1 MAATNVALAGFRPYT
16 KGSET
21 VELVRKRV
29 LTNNTTAI
37 FKGDA
42 LDAPGT
48 GDVIVTATANAAV
61 YSVQWG
67 GASYVDSAGNRIE
80 RKHLPATT
88 LYTSSGVDPA
98 NASYV
103 YAVDGMERQK
113 FTNSVDAAIA
123 LTDLG
128 LNYNMTLTAGSTT
141 TGWSGHVITATGK
154 ATTAT
159 FPWRALDFLIDP
171 AKVDPDSANAI
182 VIFLANAGR
191 REPALEIGGSLG
203 T

>member
-1 MAATNVALAGFRPYT
+1 MANVALAGFQPESRGGMT
-16 KGSET
+16 T
-21 VELVRKRV
+21 ELIRKRV

-42 LDAPGT
+42 LDGATT
-48 GDVIVTATANAAV
+48 GDVIVTATTNAAI

-67 GASYVDSAGNRIE
+67 GASYMSSGDRVE
-80 RKHLPATT
+80 RVFLPATT
-88 LYTSSGVDPA
+88 LYTSSGIDPV

-103 YAVDGMERQK
+103 YCVANLQSQVFQA
-113 FTNSVDAAIA
+113 SVDAAIA
-123 LTDLG
+123 LTDLN
-128 LNYNMTLTAGSTT
+128 LNYIMTLGTGSTT
-141 TGWSGHVITATGK
+141 SGLSGHLLTATSR

-159 FPWRALDFLIDP
+159 FPWRVTDFVIGDP
-171 AKVDPDSANAI
+171 RSDPDAANCK
-182 VIFLANAGR
+182 VRCMANAGR

>member
-1 MAATNVALAGFRPYT
+1 MANVQVAGFHPVAR
-16 KGSET
+16 GSQG

-42 LDAPGT
+42 LDSVST
-48 GDVIVTATANAAV
+48 GDVIVTANADSDL

-67 GASYVDSAGNRIE
+67 GASYMSGGDRIE
-80 RKHLPATT
+80 RRYLPAAT
-88 LYTSSGVDPA
+88 LYTSTIVDPA

-103 YAVDGMERQK
+103 FCVKDMVNTQFRASIDE
-113 FTNSVDAAIA
+113 AI
-123 LTDLG
+123 
-128 LNYNMTLTAGSTT
+128 TLTGLGINYKMVLGTGSTT
-141 TGWSGHVITATGK
+141 SGWSAHELDATTP

-159 FPWRALDFLIDP
+159 FPWRVTDFVLGDP
-171 AKVDPDSANAI
+171 KSDPDSADAH
-182 VIFLANAGR
+182 VLCLANAGN
-191 REPALEIGGSLG
+191 REPALEPGGSLG

>member
-1 MAATNVALAGFRPYT
+1 MANVQMAGFHPHTRGGATP
-16 KGSET
+16 
-21 VELVRKRV
+21 ELVRKRV

-42 LDAPGT
+42 LDLQTG
-48 GDVIVTATANAAV
+48 GDVIVTATTNAAI

-67 GASYVDSAGNRIE
+67 GASYMSGGDRLE
-80 RKHLPATT
+80 RKHLPAAT
-88 LYTSSGVDPA
+88 LYTSSGVDPV

-103 YAVDGMERQK
+103 YCVKHMQSQEFLATCDE
-113 FTNSVDAAIA
+113 ALA
-123 LTDLG
+123 LTDLN
-128 LNYNMTLTAGSTT
+128 LNYVMVLGAGSTT
-141 TGWSGHVITATGK
+141 SGWSGHEIDATGK

-159 FPWRALDFLIDP
+159 FPWRIVDFLLGDP
-171 AKVDPDSANAI
+171 KSDPDAADAKV
-182 VIFLANAGR
+182 VCYANAGR

>member
-1 MAATNVALAGFRPYT
+1 MPNTQLAGFQPLA
-16 KGSET
+16 KGAQT

-42 LDAPGT
+42 CDLQTG
-48 GDVIVTATANAAV
+48 GDVIVTATADGEV

-67 GASYVDSAGNRIE
+67 GASYMSGQLRLE
-80 RKHLPATT
+80 RTYLPATT
-88 LYTSSGVDPA
+88 LYTSTGVDPV

-103 YAVDGMERQK
+103 MCVDDMVNTK
-113 FTNSVDAAIA
+113 FVATVDEAIA

-128 LNYNMTLTAGSTT
+128 LNYNMVLGTGSTT
-141 TGWSGHVITATGK
+141 TGWSGHEMDATSRG
-154 ATTAT
+154 TTAT
-159 FPWRALDFLIDP
+159 NPWRGIDFVLGDP
-171 AKVDPDSANAI
+171 TSDPDLADAKVVFLLNSA
-182 VIFLANAGR
+182 R

>member
-1 MAATNVALAGFRPYT
+1 MANIQVAGFQPYT
-16 KGSET
+16 KGNQT

-37 FKGDA
+37 FKGDMVDNA
-42 LDAPGT
+42 TG
-48 GDVIVTATANAAV
+48 GDVIVSATANADN

-67 GASYVDSAGNRIE
+67 GASYVSGSERLE
-80 RKHLPATT
+80 RKYLPATT

-103 YAVDGMERQK
+103 YCVDDMVNTK
-113 FTNSVDAAIA
+113 FRASVDEAIA

-128 LNYNMTLTAGSTT
+128 INYQVVLGTGSTT
-141 TGWSGHVITATGK
+141 SGLSAHELDATSRN
-154 ATTAT
+154 TTAT
-159 FPWRALDFLIDP
+159 FPWRVLDFAPICPPHFVDID
-171 AKVDPDSANAI
+171 AADAH
-182 VIFLANAGR
+182 VICVMNAGN
-191 REPALEIGGSLG
+191 REPALEPGGSLG

>member
-1 MAATNVALAGFRPYT
+1 MANVANAGFHPLS
-16 KGSET
+16 KGNET

-42 LDAPGT
+42 LDSVTT
-48 GDVIVTATANAAV
+48 GDVIVTASTNTDI

-67 GASYVDSAGNRIE
+67 GASYISSGQRIE
-80 RKHLPATT
+80 RRYLPATT
-88 LYTSSGVDPA
+88 LYTSTIVDPD

-103 YAVDGMERQK
+103 YAVDDMVKTK
-113 FTNSVDAAIA
+113 FRASIPGATVLAR
-123 LTDLG
+123 LG
-128 LNYNMTLTAGSTT
+128 ENYKQVLGTGNTT
-141 TGWSGHVITATGK
+141 SGWSGHTLDAATP

-159 FPWRALDFLIDP
+159 FPWRVVDHILGNPKA
-171 AKVDPDSANAI
+171 DPDSSTH
-182 VIFLANAGR
+182 VHVVCMANAGN
-191 REPALEIGGSLG
+191 REPALEPGGSLG

>member
-1 MAATNVALAGFRPYT
+1 MANVALAGFQPESRGGLTP
-16 KGSET
+16 EM
-21 VELVRKRV
+21 VRKRV

-42 LDAPGT
+42 LDAT
-48 GDVIVTATANAAV
+48 TAGDVIVTATTNAAI

-67 GASYVDSAGNRIE
+67 GASYVSGGDRLE

-88 LYTSSGVDPA
+88 LYTSTGVDPA

-103 YAVDGMERQK
+103 YCIANMDEQVFEA
-113 FTNSVDAAIA
+113 SVDAAIA
-123 LTDLG
+123 LTDLN
-128 LNYNMTLTAGSTT
+128 LNYVMTLGTGSTV
-141 TGWSGHVITATGK
+141 TGFSGHLLTATGR

-159 FPWRALDFLIDP
+159 FPWRVTDFVVGDP
-171 AKVDPDSANAI
+171 RSDVDAANCKVRC
-182 VIFLANAGR
+182 LANAGR